1 MEEDNIKP
9 VEQIKVDSSITAV
22 VKKYVSLTD
31 EINELNSK
39 MKELRLQKSENEELI
54 KKFMEDTGYTEFKLG
69 KNISFSLTSSKKST
83 QKINKDTIKKTL
95 QTNNVGE
102 YTINTV
108 LDNLYNSDDSQI
120 EVVKIKMTK
129 KQ

>member
-9 VEQIKVDSSITAV
+9 VEQIKVDNSITLV

-39 MKELRLQKSENEELI
+39 LKELRLQKSENEELI
-54 KKFMEDTGYTEFKLG
+54 KKFMEETGYTEFKLG

-83 QKINKDTIKKTL
+83 QKVNKDTIKKTL
-95 QTNNVGE
+95 QSNNVGE

-108 LDNLYNSDDSQI
+108 LDNLYNSDDSQV